1 MRSALQIDSGKG
13 ASLAEQE
20 NHLQAGLAAGDQSS
34 YQAAYDL
41 YGAALYRT
49 AARMLGSAADAEDA
63 VQEVFASI
71 VRSRQRIAGVAN
83 LEAYLF
89 VSLRRAA
96 GRIRRR
102 ERFGPTADLDESWMA
117 VRAGEGKGPDESE
130 NLRRAVERLPV
141 EQRETL
147 ALKIDG
153 QLTFARIGEVLGI
166 SPNTAA
172 SRYRYALEKLR
183 QVLEKDD
190 DTRNRNAP

>member
-1 MRSALQIDSGKG
+1 
-13 ASLAEQE
+13 
-20 NHLQAGLAAGDQSS
+20 
-34 YQAAYDL
+34 
-41 YGAALYRT
+41 
-49 AARMLGSAADAEDA
+49 MLGSAADAEDA
-63 VQEVFASI
+63 VQEVFASV

-89 VSLRRAA
+89 VALRRAA

-102 ERFGPTADLDESWMA
+102 ERFRPTGDLDESWMT

-130 NLRRAVERLPV
+130 DLRRAVQRLPV

-147 ALKIDG
+147 ALKMDG
-153 QLTFARIGEVLGI
+153 ELTFAQIGEVLGI